1 MSGSDYI
8 VFRVSGP
15 MAAFGSPAVG
25 ERRPVDDRP
34 TRSGILGLVAAC
46 LGIDRSDDSALH
58 ALSENASVAVRNDAA
73 GRLFLDFHT
82 VQAPRLGKR
91 PFVSRRE
98 ELEASKISTVV
109 SYREYRSETTATVVL
124 AVRGDKCPGVEEITE
139 ALRHPVYAPYLGRRS
154 CPVGEPF
161 WPLIVR
167 DAVSIEEALAAY
179 DEARPDPSKREH
191 HRHEGVT
198 EGRRVAI
205 GSDTGMARTN
215 NGEGRER
222 RRDRLESARTRH
234 FGLRE
239 EIISSWFG
247 GPK

>member
-46 LGIDRSDDSALH
+46 LGIDRSDESALR

-73 GRLFLDFHT
+73 GRLIIDFQT
-82 VQAPRLGKR
+82 VQAPRLGKQ
-91 PFVSRRE
+91 PFASRRE
-98 ELEASKISTVV
+98 ELEASKITTVI

-139 ALRHPVYAPYLGRRS
+139 ALRYPVYAPYLGRRS

-167 DAVSIEEALAAY
+167 DAASIEEALAAY
-179 DEARPDPSKREH
+179 DEARPNSSKSDQPARE
-191 HRHEGVT
+191 GA
-198 EGRRVAI
+198 GRGGI
-205 GSDTGMARTN
+205 SLGSDVGMSRAN

-222 RRDRLESARTRH
+222 RRDRLESARSRH

-247 GPK
+247 GTK